1 MIKRK
6 LLLTLTIICIAIG
19 STSAQ
24 EREKPKLVVMMVVD
38 QMRADYVGRYWDK
51 FGDGGFKR
59 IIRGGYNNKN
69 ANYNFFPTYTAA
81 GHASISTG
89 SIPSLNGIVGNDWY
103 DRNKKRSVYCTEDE
117 NVETVGSNSIAGLQS
132 PANLMT
138 STLGDELRLAT
149 NFRSKVIGIALK
161 DRAAILTAGHNASGV
176 YWFDESNGS
185 FISSTYYTKTLPSWL
200 VKFNDRKL
208 PAQYLT
214 EKWETLYP
222 IAEYSKFATADDVPY
237 EGKYAGEKTTVFPH
251 DVPAI
256 LKKSNLGLIRS
267 TPNGNRLTF
276 DLAMAAIEGEALGTH
291 ETPDL
296 LNVSFS
302 SPDYI
307 GHQFGPRSV
316 EVADMYMRFDRQLQD
331 FLEYLDKK
339 IGNNNYVICISADH
353 GAADNPNFLT
363 DNKFAGGYGGHRLKD
378 NLNSFLK
385 DKYGIAPVTVY
396 KNQQFYLD
404 ELAMIDR
411 KINPAEVVAAMKA
424 YLLTQPYILAAY
436 DKEQI
441 MVSGNP
447 MGMLPMLQNGFFYQR
462 CGDVTIVFNS
472 GYLGG
477 QSGTGTTH
485 GSPYRYDTNVPML
498 WYGKGIN
505 QGTDYS
511 EVNVSD
517 IAPTLSAILGIQSPS
532 GSVGKVIKDL
542 LK

>member
-1 MIKRK
+1 MRRKFLLPFLMIC
-6 LLLTLTIICIAIG
+6 LSVG
-19 STSAQ
+19 SLRAQ
-24 EREKPKLVVMMVVD
+24 QAEKPKLVVMMVID
-38 QMRADYVGRYWDK
+38 QMRGDYVGRYWDK

-59 IIRGGYNNKN
+59 IINGGYNNKN

-117 NVETVGSNSIAGLQS
+117 NVQTVGSKSIAGLQS
-132 PANLMT
+132 PANLLT
-138 STLGDELRLAT
+138 TTIGDELRLAT

-200 VKFNDRKL
+200 TQFNDKKL
-208 PAQYLT
+208 TEQYLT
-214 EKWETLYP
+214 EKWETLLP
-222 IAEYSKFATADDVPY
+222 MAEYAKFATPDDVPY
-237 EGKYAGEKTTVFPH
+237 EGKFSGEQSPVFPH
-251 DVPAI
+251 DIPSI
-256 LKKSNLGLIRS
+256 RKKGNLGLIRS

-276 DLAMAAIEGEALGTH
+276 DMAKAAIEGEALGSH

-316 EVADMYMRFDRQLQD
+316 EVADMYIRFDLQLQE

-339 IGNNNYVICISADH
+339 VGKNNYVICISADH

-363 DNKFAGGYGGHRLKD
+363 DNKFPGGYGGHKLKD
-378 NLNSFLK
+378 SLNIFLK
-385 DKYGIAPVTVY
+385 DKFGIAPVTVF

-404 ELAMIDR
+404 ELAIINS
-411 KINPAEVVAAMKA
+411 KISQTDVVAAMKT
-424 YLLTQPYILAAY
+424 YLLTKPYVLAAY

-447 MGMLPMLQNGFFYQR
+447 MGMLTMLQNGFFYHR
-462 CGDVTIVFNS
+462 CGDVNVVFNS
-472 GYLGG
+472 GYLEG

-485 GSPYRYDTNVPML
+485 GSTYRYDTNVPML
-498 WYGKGIN
+498 WYGKGIKKD
-505 QGTDYS
+505 TDFS
-511 EVNVSD
+511 SVHVSD
-517 IAPTLSAILGIQSPS
+517 IAPTLSALLDIQPPS
-532 GSVGKVIKDL
+532 GNVGTVIQNIFK
-542 LK
+542 